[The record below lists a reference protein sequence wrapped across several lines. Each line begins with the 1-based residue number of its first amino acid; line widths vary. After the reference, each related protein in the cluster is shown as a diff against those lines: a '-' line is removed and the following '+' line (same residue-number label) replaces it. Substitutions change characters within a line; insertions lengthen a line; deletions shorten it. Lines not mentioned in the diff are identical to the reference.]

1 MSPEEA
7 RETLMGE
14 TPSVYPE
21 EENSRISEAEGGR
34 AELHQGSHCSPRPE
48 AQPLTLLPTTLCSS
62 AGFLLASPR
71 PGHRNGD
78 QVHSARPSSPWTRL
92 REASSSAFSPQLL
105 LPALGLPRWGCSTLT
120 RHPERA
126 GGSAAPWAV
135 AAGLWEKSV
144 PPDRLG
150 SQF

>member
-21 EENSRISEAEGGR
+21 EENTRISEAEGGR

-71 PGHRNGD
+71 PRASRWGPGPLC
-78 QVHSARPSSPWTRL
+78 SAQLPVDTAQGSLILSLLPSAPASSPGAPPMGLLDAHQAPRAGWGECSPVGSGSWTLGEVRPS
-92 REASSSAFSPQLL
+92 
-105 LPALGLPRWGCSTLT
+105 
-120 RHPERA
+120 
-126 GGSAAPWAV
+126 
-135 AAGLWEKSV
+135 
-144 PPDRLG
+144 
-150 SQF
+150 